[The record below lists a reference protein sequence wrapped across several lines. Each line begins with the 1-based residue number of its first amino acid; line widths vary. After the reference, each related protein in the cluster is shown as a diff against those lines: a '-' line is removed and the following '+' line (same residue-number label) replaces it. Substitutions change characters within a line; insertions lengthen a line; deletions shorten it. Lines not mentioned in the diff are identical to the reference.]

1 MVSLRSTKG
10 VDRAEKHP
18 NTSVCNHAA
27 VTKVYYVTMDGDRVE
42 GPYDTH
48 AEAKRTAD
56 ELNTH
61 EVNMEYR
68 VEGVEGEEE

>member
-1 MVSLRSTKG
+1 MQPR
-10 VDRAEKHP
+10 
-18 NTSVCNHAA
+18 A
-27 VTKVYYVTMDGDRVE
+27 VTKVYYVSMDGDRVE
-42 GPYDTH
+42 GPYDSH

-68 VEGVEGEEE
+68 VEGVEEGE